1 MVDLCMR
8 FVLLTFVMLLC
19 SSAVIAQPWAGR
31 TMAWHRSGARPFT
44 TPGPTVLVDTLG
56 ADPTGSRPSDAAVAA
71 ALDQVR
77 DGGTVVF
84 GAGSYLLRTPVVVP
98 SGTTIRGAGADGTT
112 IRMSVGAGID
122 PIRIQGS
129 MLRMIVPLNT
139 PSARGDSVL
148 VTPFGAEGGELML
161 RLTMQDSDLVFSD
174 WARGSVGQLLE
185 VRSRRGDSLM
195 LNTPL
200 RLAVDTA
207 RQPYLAFIRPAERIM
222 LRCFTIEQ
230 MDSSTQQVDNI
241 SISHARD
248 IVIDGVRSRKT
259 NFGHIVFESSMHCT
273 VTRCDL
279 AESYG
284 YGGGGRGYGVV
295 LQFTSGDIRVEDNVF
310 RTLRHSMLLQ
320 AGANGNVLAYNA
332 SDAPYWESFPS
343 DAAGDLVLHGNW
355 VFANLA
361 EGNDVA
367 HVVID
372 NSHGANG
379 HHNAFLR
386 NRAREYGLFMGASP
400 YADSTMILGNEI
412 TSSSIIKG
420 LFLTGGKGLRSVG
433 NYVKSR
439 LTPAAD
445 TTRVPASFIYRRKP
459 AMYEGRSWP
468 PHGSALVSERD
479 TIPARRR
486 QLAGINTCPCSDA
499 GFTSVPHES
508 ATDTPPVATYSI
520 DLRGRMLDPDAGVK
534 PIVTCRIGN
543 IEYRLVP

>member
-1 MVDLCMR
+1 MR
-8 FVLLTFVMLLC
+8 FVLLTLGILL
-19 SSAVIAQPWAGR
+19 SSISTLAQPWVGR

-44 TPGPTVLVDTLG
+44 TSGPTVLVDTLG
-56 ADPTGSRPSDAAVAA
+56 ADPTGSLTSDAAVAA
-71 ALDQVR
+71 ALDHVR
-77 DGGTVVF
+77 EGGTVVF
-84 GAGSYLLRTPVVVP
+84 GAGTYLLRQPIVVP
-98 SGTTIRGAGADGTT
+98 SGTTIRGAGADATTLRMGVGTN
-112 IRMSVGAGID
+112 SH

-129 MLRMIVPLNT
+129 MLRMIAPITAPAL
-139 PSARGDSVL
+139 RGDSVL
-148 VTPFGAEGGELML
+148 VSPLGGDGQGFML
-161 RLTMQDSDLVFSD
+161 RLTMNDSDLVYSD

-185 VRSRRGDSLM
+185 VRSRRGDALV

-200 RLAVDTA
+200 RLDVDTA
-207 RQPYLAFIRPAERIM
+207 RRPYLAFLRPAERIM

-230 MDSSTQQVDNI
+230 MDSSAQQIENI

-248 IVIDGVRSRKT
+248 VVIDGVRSRKT

-379 HHNAFLR
+379 YHNAFLR
-386 NRAREYGLFMGASP
+386 NRAREYGFFMGSSP

-420 LFLTGGKGLRSVG
+420 LFLTGGKGLLSVG
-433 NYVKSR
+433 NHVKGR
-439 LTPAAD
+439 LTPASD
-445 TTRVPASFIYRRKP
+445 TTRVPASFIYGRMP
-459 AMYEGRSWP
+459 ALYDGRIWP
-468 PHGSALVSERD
+468 PHGAAMASQRD

-486 QLAGINTCPCSDA
+486 QLAGINTCPCADA
-499 GFTSVPHES
+499 GFTSVHG
-508 ATDTPPVATYSI
+508 TDTRDHDRPATVLTI
-520 DLRGRMLDPDAGVK
+520 DLRGRMVRPNTLRQ
-534 PIVTCRIGN
+534 PISTRRNGDV
-543 IEYRLVP
+543 EYHLVP

>member
-1 MVDLCMR
+1 
-8 FVLLTFVMLLC
+8 MLLC
-19 SSAVIAQPWAGR
+19 FVVCQQALAQPWAGR

-56 ADPTGSRPSDAAVAA
+56 ADPTGARTSDAAVAA

-77 DGGTVVF
+77 EGGTVVF
-84 GAGSYLLRTPVVVP
+84 GPGTYLLRQPIAVP
-98 SGTTIRGAGADGTT
+98 SGTTIRGAGADATTLRMGVGTG
-112 IRMSVGAGID
+112 VD

-129 MLRMIVPLNT
+129 MLRMIAPLNT

-185 VRSRRGDSLM
+185 VRSRRGDSL
-195 LNTPL
+195 LLRTPL
-200 RLAVDTA
+200 RLDVDTA
-207 RQPYLAFIRPAERIM
+207 RQPYLAFIRPAEGIM

-230 MDSSTQQVDNI
+230 MDSSTQEVDNI

-295 LQFTSGDIRVEDNVF
+295 LQFTSGDIRIEDNVF
-310 RTLRHSMLLQ
+310 RTLRHSVLLQ
-320 AGANGNVLAYNA
+320 AGANGNAIAYNA
-332 SDAPYWESFPS
+332 SDAPYWESFPA
-343 DAAGDLVLHGNW
+343 DAAGDVVLHGNW

-367 HVVID
+367 HIVID

-412 TSSSIIKG
+412 TNTGIIKG
-420 LFLTGGKGLRSVG
+420 LFTIGGKGVLSVG
-433 NYVKSR
+433 NYVKGR
-439 LTPAAD
+439 RTPAAD
-445 TTRVPASFIYRRKP
+445 STPVPTSFIYGRMPALYDGRR
-459 AMYEGRSWP
+459 WP
-468 PHGSALVSERD
+468 PHGSALVAERD

-486 QLAGINTCPCSDA
+486 QLAGANTCPCSDA
-499 GFTSVPHES
+499 GFTTVLQDN
-508 ATDTPPVATYSI
+508 ATDMPPEATYSV
-520 DLRGRMLDPDAGVK
+520 DLRGRLLAAPDAAV
-534 PIVTCRIGN
+534 PAIVTRRIGS